1 MMLLLDRVHVNG
13 ADLEIAVRGLGEPI
27 LFVQTAL
34 SADELLPIARQP
46 VLGDGFQ
53 TIVYH
58 RRGYGG
64 SSAVAGL
71 GSIVQDAADGA
82 ALLDS
87 LAIEQAHVVGLSFS
101 GAIAIQLASAAP
113 ERVRTLTLIEPPPV
127 HVPGAAA
134 FRAANTRLLEI
145 RRAAGVGAAL
155 DQFLTMLVGPQWRTE
170 VERGLPGSVAQM
182 ERDAATFFDTDI
194 PALLEWQFTPA
205 DAGRITAPVL
215 YVGGADSGPLFAE
228 VKDADPDLAAVGRGC
243 DDHRGRPLARDQP
256 PQARRPWLAFFSG
269 RRRCCGSDLLKLH
282 LPVGDCGAR
291 AGLPTAQS
299 RLPNDDR

>member
-1 MMLLLDRVHVNG
+1 MRAFTFESEELYTDRTAEQDAGVLDRVHIDG

-58 RRGYGG
+58 RRGYCG
-64 SSAVAGL
+64 SSAVAGM

-127 HVPGAAA
+127 HVPSAAA

-145 RRAAGVGAAL
+145 RRVAGVGAAL

-182 ERDAATFFDTDI
+182 ESDAATFFDTDI

-215 YVGGADSGPLFAE
+215 YVGGADSGSLFAE
-228 VKDADPDLAAVGRGC
+228 VRTLMLTWLPWAEDVTITGADHSLAISHPGEIAAA
-243 DDHRGRPLARDQP
+243 LASFLQRQTT
-256 PQARRPWLAFFSG
+256 
-269 RRRCCGSDLLKLH
+269 LLRK
-282 LPVGDCGAR
+282 
-291 AGLPTAQS
+291 
-299 RLPNDDR
+299 